1 MTKFNKKKSIS
12 QSNIIS
18 KIVIYTLLA
27 IYAFILLFPFYIIL
41 ISSLRPSDESYMVPF
56 QYYVS
61 QWDISAYTEIL
72 TVDIYGVSFVRS
84 FINTLLYVIPPTLI
98 GLFVSAIA
106 GFAFSKL
113 RFPFKNSIFAAL
125 MISMVIP
132 GTVTMIPSFMIFNML
147 NWVDTPLPLI
157 VPGLF
162 GGIGTIFFMRQYFSG
177 IPNALIEAA
186 KIDGMGYMR
195 MFFSIMVP
203 LSLPV
208 LISFGLMGFV
218 GGFND
223 YFGPLLYLYSPEKYT
238 LQIALKFVN
247 SSVGNDIQ
255 INMAACIITML
266 PVLILYFFAQKY
278 FVRGIAVS
286 GIKE

>member
-1 MTKFNKKKSIS
+1 MTNINKKKSKS
-12 QSNIIS
+12 KSNIIG

-41 ISSLRPSDESYMVPF
+41 ISSLRPSNESYMVPF
-56 QYYVS
+56 QYYIS

-113 RFPFKNSIFAAL
+113 RFPFKNSIFATL

-203 LSLPV
+203 LSVPV

-266 PVLILYFFAQKY
+266 PVLILYIFAQKH

>member
-266 PVLILYFFAQKY
+266 PVLILYIFAQKY
-278 FVRGIAVS
+278 FVKGIAVS

>member
-266 PVLILYFFAQKY
+266 PVLILYIFAQKY